1 MYRDKHVSP
10 RPGIVE
16 KVKRER
22 RKPRSPLGSIRRSL
36 CTKERTR
43 DFVLN
48 SNVTGVVNA
57 WDHQRFSNEKKKKE
71 QKKGRRRGQSAV
83 DLAMCDKHSDT
94 EVELDLH
101 TYVFT
106 VNLFHINYS
115 YVYFSS
121 NFPSTLT
128 YSRVV
133 HVTAWFLRKY
143 RVWERKKKTIVRFV
157 VSVNLN
163 RHNDG
168 TQRISWELRGCKTDA
183 IDERVCPAYLLSH
196 LVDSKRLIQ
205 IRHIDCSNSR
215 KQAKS
220 MIYNPTLDSRL
231 ITIKSYRWRESLC
244 I

>member
-36 CTKERTR
+36 CTKEGTR

-57 WDHQRFSNEKKKKE
+57 WDHQRFSNKKKKKE
-71 QKKGRRRGQSAV
+71 QKKGPRRGQSAV

-133 HVTAWFLRKY
+133 HVAAWFLRKY
-143 RVWERKKKTIVRFV
+143 RVWEKKKED
-157 VSVNLN
+157 N
-163 RHNDG
+163 RSLCG
-168 TQRISWELRGCKTDA
+168 LCESEPTQRRYSKN
-183 IDERVCPAYLLSH
+183 
-196 LVDSKRLIQ
+196 LVRIARLQ
-205 IRHIDCSNSR
+205 NRCD
-215 KQAKS
+215 
-220 MIYNPTLDSRL
+220 
-231 ITIKSYRWRESLC
+231 RWTSVSSVLT
-244 I
+244 

>member
-10 RPGIVE
+10 KPGIVE

-43 DFVLN
+43 DIVLN

-57 WDHQRFSNEKKKKE
+57 WDHRRFSNEKNKRK
-71 QKKGRRRGQSAV
+71 
-83 DLAMCDKHSDT
+83 DLGMDKVQWIWPCVINTVTRKWSST
-94 EVELDLH
+94 LH

-128 YSRVV
+128 HSRVV
-133 HVTAWFLRKY
+133 HVAVWFLRKY
-143 RVWERKKKTIVRFV
+143 RVWEKKKED
-157 VSVNLN
+157 N
-163 RHNDG
+163 RSLCG
-168 TQRISWELRGCKTDA
+168 LCESEPTQRRYSKN
-183 IDERVCPAYLLSH
+183 
-196 LVDSKRLIQ
+196 LVRIARLQ
-205 IRHIDCSNSR
+205 NRCD
-215 KQAKS
+215 
-220 MIYNPTLDSRL
+220 
-231 ITIKSYRWRESLC
+231 RWTSVSSVLT
-244 I
+244 